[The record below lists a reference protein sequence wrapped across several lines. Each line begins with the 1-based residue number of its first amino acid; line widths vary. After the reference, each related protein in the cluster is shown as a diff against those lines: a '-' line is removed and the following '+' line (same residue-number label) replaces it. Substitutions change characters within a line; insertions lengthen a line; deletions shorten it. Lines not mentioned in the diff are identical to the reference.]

1 MLTTGMP
8 IDAKCTQRE
17 ERKCLFCMERSE
29 ERTTVNITRSCGLTC
44 GFKDHVEML
53 TTAIAIKK

>member
-1 MLTTGMP
+1 MLTTGMS
-8 IDAKCTQRE
+8 IDANSTQRE

-29 ERTTVNITRSCGLTC
+29 ERKPVNITRSCGLTC
-44 GFKDHVEML
+44 GFKDHTEML